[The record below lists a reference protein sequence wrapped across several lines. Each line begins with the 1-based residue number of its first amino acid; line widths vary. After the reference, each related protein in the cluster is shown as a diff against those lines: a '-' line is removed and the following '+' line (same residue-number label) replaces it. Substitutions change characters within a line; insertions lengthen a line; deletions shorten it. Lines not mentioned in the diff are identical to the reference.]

1 MIGSCALARGMDLGS
16 IGRMPALEESGHL
29 KVSKELLLE
38 IGGWRSMKEGRAL
51 WESGKVL
58 SVSYEPPMLHGLVQA
73 GTSTVKARLR
83 LGKRLS
89 DVENLCSCRQAREY
103 GTICAHVI
111 ALGLEFIER
120 EKLERNGTLLQAMVP
135 TTRPTPALPKLHA
148 LPAQEAPASSKPLAF
163 AVTLPVDLA
172 DAWGRGEIQV
182 YVEASVD
189 GGAFRPLDGLTRDP
203 LETYALS
210 DADLALLQVMER
222 ITGGELPS
230 LWLLTAPNFFDF
242 FQALVDHPC
251 VRVGKRATLNVRGLT
266 EPSTLHLDV
275 NRYGDLKV
283 RLEEPPLPAGQIL
296 VSTGGHWTLLP
307 DSGNGPTLARFN
319 ALPQAYHRFREEE
332 ITVPRDH
339 LGTFFQREL
348 PNLESC
354 LRISASSR
362 VSELEFA
369 TLTPQ
374 IRATLD
380 GHLYGMV
387 VRLEALYGR
396 NTYSLTGHPGEKN
409 RGEDAWTPD
418 PDNPLRY
425 FIRNR
430 EAENR
435 ARHEV
440 LAAGFEV
447 GKHQPDTYT
456 LSSETKVGFFL
467 ANTLPLWRRNWDIR
481 FSERMTSFMG
491 RCDLIEP
498 EITITATG
506 EDWLSL
512 DLHYKGSGNNGPS
525 LSRAE
530 IEAMLNKNVSHQRR
544 GNDRIVLVPT
554 LAVQEVQAII
564 QDCQV
569 RTDPSGTY
577 TINRRFSS
585 YLHAVLGKG
594 GWNVQA
600 RVPWEPPASVEAME
614 ELPMPEEVRKR
625 LRPYQ
630 VLGVNWL
637 HYLARNGLGG
647 ILADEMGLGKTIQT
661 LVYLQFRKQQGL
673 ATAPSLIICPTSL
686 VQNWMDESAKFTPDL
701 STLLIHG
708 GKRQSQ
714 FKRMEEHD
722 LIITS
727 YALLRRDIG
736 EYQTREFDT
745 IILDEAQHIKNRSSQ
760 NAQRAKMLRG
770 TNRLIL
776 TGTPIENSLLDLWS
790 MFDFLMPGYLGPSD
804 EFKNRYE
811 IPISKNGDERAQN
824 RLRQRVQPFILRRT
838 KAEVARDLPAKLE
851 QMALCDLTEEQRRVY
866 SQILDQGRKEVLEAS
881 AKNGQDR
888 GRMAVLTALT
898 RLRQVCCHLA
908 MLPGAAEKPWTEPS
922 AKMDYFFELLDQA
935 MDGGHRVL
943 VFSQFV
949 SLLKLLSAQLNE
961 RKVPFCYLD
970 GTTFDR
976 LGEVNRFQ
984 NDTSIPLFLISLK
997 AGGTGLNLT
1006 GADTVVHFDPWW
1018 NPAVEDQATA
1028 RAHRIGQVRIVNSY
1042 KLIARGT
1049 VEEKIVRLQEKKKEL
1064 IQNTLVSEEAF
1075 VRSLTWE
1082 ELQGLLD

>member
-1 MIGSCALARGMDLGS
+1 
-16 IGRMPALEESGHL
+16 
-29 KVSKELLLE
+29 
-38 IGGWRSMKEGRAL
+38 MKEGRAL
-51 WESGKVL
+51 WESGKVV
-58 SVSYEPPMLHGLVQA
+58 SVHYDPPMLHGLVQA

-103 GTICAHVI
+103 GTVCAHVI
-111 ALGLEFIER
+111 ALGLEFIEQ
-120 EKLERNGTLLQAMVP
+120 EKSQLNGSIYQAVATP
-135 TTRPTPALPKLHA
+135 PRPAAVQPKLHA
-148 LPAQEAPASSKPLAF
+148 LPAGEAPSSSKSLALS
-163 AVTLPVDLA
+163 VTLPNDLA
-172 DAWGRGEIQV
+172 EAWTRGEIQV

-189 GGAFRPLDGLTRDP
+189 GAGWRPLDTLSRNP
-203 LETYALS
+203 LDTYALA
-210 DADLALLQVMER
+210 DADLVLLQVLEKL
-222 ITGGELPS
+222 TAGELPS
-230 LWLLTAPNFFDF
+230 LWLLTAPNFSEF
-242 FQALVDHPC
+242 FQALIEHPT
-251 VRVGKRATLNVRGLT
+251 VRLGKRSVLHVRGLAAPT
-266 EPSTLHLDV
+266 VLHLDV
-275 NRYGDLKV
+275 NKYGDLKI
-283 RLEEPPLPAGQIL
+283 RLEEPPPPTPPGQLL
-296 VSTGGHWTLLP
+296 VSSGGHWVLVP
-307 DSGNGPTLARFN
+307 DPGNGAMLSRLN
-319 ALPQAYHRFREEE
+319 ALPQAYHRLREEE

-348 PNLESC
+348 PNLESV
-354 LRISASSR
+354 LTVSASSR
-362 VSELEFA
+362 VAELEFA
-369 TLTPQ
+369 TLTPK

-387 VRLEALYGR
+387 VRLEAIYGR
-396 NTYSLTGHPGEKN
+396 NTFALSGHPGEKN

-456 LSSETKVGFFL
+456 LSAESKVGFFL
-467 ANTLPLWRRNWDIR
+467 ANTLPLWQRRWDIR
-481 FSERMTSFMG
+481 FSERMSAFMA
-491 RCDLIEP
+491 RCDVIEP
-498 EITITATG
+498 HITIQSSG

-512 DLHYKGSGNNGPS
+512 DLHYKGGGDTGPS

-530 IEAMLNKNVSHQRR
+530 IQAMLQKNVSHQRR
-544 GNDRIVLVPT
+544 SDDRIVLVPT
-554 LAVQEVQAII
+554 LAVNELQSII

-569 RTDPSGTY
+569 QADPSGSFTVS
-577 TINRRFSS
+577 RRFSA
-585 YLHAVLGKG
+585 YLHAALSNGA
-594 GWNVQA
+594 WNVQA
-600 RVPWEPPASVEAME
+600 RIPWEPPASVEALE
-614 ELPMPEEVRKR
+614 EIPLPDNFRKL

-630 VLGVNWL
+630 SRGINWL
-637 HYLARNGLGG
+637 HFLARNGLGG
-647 ILADEMGLGKTIQT
+647 ILADEMGLGKTLQT
-661 LVYLQFRKQQGL
+661 LVYLQFRKTNGL
-673 ATAPSLIICPTSL
+673 ATGPSLVVCPTSL
-686 VQNWMDESAKFTPDL
+686 VQNWVDEAARFTPEL
-701 STLLIHG
+701 TTLLIHG
-708 GKRQSQ
+708 GKRQGQ
-714 FKRMEEHD
+714 FKRMEEAD
-722 LIITS
+722 LIVTS
-727 YALLRRDIG
+727 YALLRRDIA
-736 EYQTREFDT
+736 EYQSRQFDT

-790 MFDFLMPGYLGPSD
+790 MFDFLMPGYLGPASD
-804 EFKNRYE
+804 FKERYE
-811 IPISKNGDERAQN
+811 VPISKNGDERCQA

-838 KAEVARDLPAKLE
+838 KAEVARDLPPKLE
-851 QMALCDLTEEQRRVY
+851 QYSLCELTEEQKKVY
-866 SQILDQGRKEVLEAS
+866 TQILDQGRREVLEAS
-881 AKNGQDR
+881 AKNGQDK

-908 MLPGAAEKPWTEPS
+908 MLPGAADKPWSEPS
-922 AKMDYFFELLDQA
+922 AKMDLFFELLDQA

-949 SLLKLLSAQLNE
+949 SLLKLLCAQLDSRNLAY
-961 RKVPFCYLD
+961 CYLD
-970 GTTFDR
+970 GSTVDR

-984 NDTSIPLFLISLK
+984 NDPSIPLFLISLK

-1028 RAHRIGQVRIVNSY
+1028 RAHRIGQARIVNSY

-1049 VEEKIVRLQEKKKEL
+1049 VEEKIVRLQEKKKDL
-1064 IQNTLVSEEAF
+1064 IRNTLVSEEAF

-1082 ELQGLLD
+1082 ELQGLLE

>member
-1 MIGSCALARGMDLGS
+1 
-16 IGRMPALEESGHL
+16 
-29 KVSKELLLE
+29 
-38 IGGWRSMKEGRAL
+38 MKEGRAL
-51 WESGKVL
+51 WESGKV
-58 SVSYEPPMLHGLVQA
+58 VAVHYEPPMLHGLVQA
-73 GTSTVKARLR
+73 GTSTVKARLSV
-83 LGKRLS
+83 GKRLS

-103 GTICAHVI
+103 GTVCAHVI
-111 ALGLEFIER
+111 ALGLEFIEQ
-120 EKLERNGTLLQAMVP
+120 EKTQRNGLLPVSVMA
-135 TTRPTPALPKLHA
+135 TTRPAAQGPKVHA
-148 LPAQEAPASSKPLAF
+148 LPVQEAPASSRRLVL
-163 AVTLPVDLA
+163 AVTLPQDLA
-172 DAWGRGEIQV
+172 DAWTRGEIQV

-189 GGAFRPLDGLTRDP
+189 GGSFRPLDTLSRDP
-203 LETYALS
+203 LETYAL
-210 DADLALLQVMER
+210 ADPDLVLLQTMEKL
-222 ITGGELPS
+222 TGGELPS
-230 LWLLTAPNFFDF
+230 LWLLTAPHFFDF
-242 FQALVDHPC
+242 FQALIDHPE
-251 VRVGKRATLNVRGLT
+251 VRLGKRAALQVRGLT
-266 EPSTLHLDV
+266 APSTLHLEV
-275 NRYGDLKV
+275 NKYGDLKV
-283 RLEEPPLPAGQIL
+283 RLEEPEPPPGRML
-296 VSTGGHWTLLP
+296 VSSGGHWILSS
-307 DSGNGPTLARFN
+307 DSGQGVTLARFN
-319 ALPQAYHRFREEE
+319 ALPLAYHRLREEE

-348 PNLESC
+348 PNLEG
-354 LRISASSR
+354 LLQISTSPR
-362 VSELEFA
+362 VAELEFA

-374 IRATLD
+374 IKATLD

-387 VRLEALYGR
+387 VRLEAVYGR
-396 NTYSLTGHPGEKN
+396 NSYSLTGHPGEKS

-456 LSSETKVGFFL
+456 LSSESKVGFFL
-467 ANTLPLWRRNWDIR
+467 ANTLPAWQRRWEIK
-481 FSERMTSFMG
+481 FSERMTTFMG
-491 RCDLIEP
+491 RCDVIEP
-498 EITITATG
+498 EITISSSG

-512 DLHYKGSGNNGPS
+512 DLHYKGSGANGPS

-530 IEAMLNKNVSHQRR
+530 IQAMLQKNVSHQRR
-544 GNDRIVLVPT
+544 GNDRILLVPT
-554 LAVQEVQAII
+554 LAVNELQAII

-569 RTDPSGTY
+569 QADPSGTLKV
-577 TINRRFSS
+577 NRRFSS
-585 YLHAVLGKG
+585 YLHNVLVQG

-600 RVPWEPPASVEAME
+600 RVPWEPPATVEALE
-614 ELPMPEEVRKR
+614 ELPLTEAQRGL

-630 VLGVNWL
+630 VRGVNWL

-647 ILADEMGLGKTIQT
+647 ILADEMGLGKTLQT
-661 LVYLQFRKQQGL
+661 LIYLHFRKTRGL
-673 ATAPSLIICPTSL
+673 ARGPSLIVCPTSL
-686 VQNWMDESAKFTPDL
+686 VQNWVDECARFTPEL

-714 FKRMEEHD
+714 FKRIEEHD
-722 LIITS
+722 LVITS
-727 YALLRRDIG
+727 YALLRRDVA
-736 EYQTREFDT
+736 EYQGREFDT

-770 TNRLIL
+770 DNRLIL

-790 MFDFLMPGYLGPSD
+790 MFDFLMPGYLGPATD
-804 EFKNRYE
+804 FKERYE
-811 IPISKNGDERAQN
+811 VPISRNGDERSQA

-838 KAEVARDLPAKLE
+838 KAEVARDLPPKLE
-851 QMALCDLTEEQRRVY
+851 QLALCELTDEQKRVY
-866 SQILDQGRKEVLEAS
+866 TQILDQGRKEVLEAS
-881 AKNGQDR
+881 AKNGQDK

-908 MLPGAAEKPWTEPS
+908 MLPGSEDRTWTEPS

-935 MDGGHRVL
+935 IDGGHRVL

-949 SLLKLLSAQLNE
+949 SLLKLLGASLGE
-961 RKVPFCYLD
+961 RKIPFCYLD
-970 GTTFDR
+970 GSTVDR
-976 LGEVNRFQ
+976 LEEVKRFQ
-984 NDTSIPLFLISLK
+984 NDAAIPLFLISLK

-1049 VEEKIVRLQEKKKEL
+1049 VEEKIVRLQQKKKEL

-1082 ELQGLLD
+1082 ELQGLLE